1 MEYEKKPQISDQTI
15 QKKNIK
21 ERALTVWLK
30 RAESPKARNPGQH
43 LGTLAV
49 SNTPCKGKS
58 LKNILFFTVFS
69 HFPCMIQIIIV
80 NLQ

>member
-1 MEYEKKPQISDQTI
+1 MIEKKPQISDQTI
-15 QKKNIK
+15 QKKTIK
-21 ERALTVWLK
+21 ERTLTVGLK
-30 RAESPKARNPGQH
+30 RTESPKAPILGST

-49 SNTPCKGKS
+49 SNAPCKGKS
-58 LKNILFFTVFS
+58 FKNILFFTVFS